1 MFSFVAA
8 RVAGMALAVR
18 GGRFVKSTAAVGRP
32 LPFSGADS
40 GADSGAG
47 FAEGTSGGDAELGT
61 EGATGASAGFLAGSV
76 LFFCLFCLAAATGSG
91 GRVVVLVLVLT
102 SVGFFSVV
110 VVLVGNRA
118 GVSP

>member
-8 RVAGMALAVR
+8 RAAGMALAVR

-40 GADSGAG
+40 GAE
-47 FAEGTSGGDAELGT
+47 FAERTSGGAAEFGT
-61 EGATGASAGFLAGSV
+61 EGATGASAGLLVFFLSG
-76 LFFCLFCLAAATGSG
+76 LAAVAGSG
-91 GRVVVLVLVLT
+91 GRRVVVVLVL
-102 SVGFFSVV
+102 SSVV
-110 VVLVGNRA
+110 FFTVVLADRA

>member
-32 LPFSGADS
+32 LPFS